1 MPIEIETYR
10 SAVYPWQCDSMGH
23 MNTQF
28 YTAIWDASS
37 FQMLSKLSRFD
48 EMQAM
53 KRGWAD
59 IKSTTEYRHEVR
71 SGALVHVRSSL
82 TKVGNKAIEYHHTL
96 LNSETD
102 ELHATCDIVTVLFDM
117 VARKAVPL
125 DDRIREKAKALGVG

>member
-1 MPIEIETYR
+1 MAVEIETYR
-10 SAVYPWQCDSMGH
+10 SAVYPWHCDTMGH

-28 YTAIWDASS
+28 YTAIWDAAS

-48 EMQAM
+48 ELQAH

-71 SGALVHVRSSL
+71 AGALVHVRSSL
-82 TKVGNKAIEYHHTL
+82 TKVGNTSIEYHHTL
-96 LNSETD
+96 LNSESG

-117 VARKAVPL
+117 AARKAMPL
-125 DDRIREKAKALGVG
+125 DAAIRAKAKGLGVG